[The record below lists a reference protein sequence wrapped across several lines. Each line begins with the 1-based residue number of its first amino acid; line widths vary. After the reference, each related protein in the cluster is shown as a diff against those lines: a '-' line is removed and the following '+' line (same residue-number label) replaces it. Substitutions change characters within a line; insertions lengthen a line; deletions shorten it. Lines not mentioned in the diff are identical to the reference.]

1 MNTIEVEQL
10 KNYLEVKIGILEMRI
25 KSGEIYDDTSL
36 ELVNSFKEYEKDGIT
51 IEELKLLVEDVELA
65 LS

>member
-1 MNTIEVEQL
+1 MNTIEIEQL
-10 KNYLEVKIGILEMRI
+10 KNYLEVKIGILAMRI
-25 KSGEIYDDTSL
+25 NNGEIQNETSL
-36 ELVNSFKEYEKDGIT
+36 ELVNSFKEYEKDGLT

>member
-1 MNTIEVEQL
+1 MNTIEIEQL
-10 KNYLEVKIGILEMRI
+10 KNYLEVKIGILQMRI
-25 KSGEIYDDTSL
+25 NNGEIHNETSI

>member
-1 MNTIEVEQL
+1 MMNTIEIEQL

-25 KSGEIYDDTSL
+25 KNGEIKEESL
-36 ELVNSFKEYEKDGIT
+36 ELVDSFKEYEKDGIT